1 MDTMLK
7 KRSFWIIIAVIVIV
21 AAGIAGMSD
30 KFAKAKVGA
39 PAAAKDK
46 IIITFYMENTPD
58 CTIDAIKVGDPVRE
72 QIQNSSFGKVT
83 AVERGDSIFWANKD
97 SGEFVASP
105 REGYSSLTLTMEAY
119 GTITGNGVS
128 IDKSVYYVGQT
139 ISLYAGNSYLKDGRI
154 SGIEKAAD

>member
-1 MDTMLK
+1 MFR
-7 KRSFWIIIAVIVIV
+7 KRSFWIVVAVIAIV
-21 AAGIAGMSD
+21 AVGIVGMSG

-39 PAAAKDK
+39 PAVVKEK
-46 IIITFYMENTPD
+46 IKITFYMENTPD
-58 CTIDAIKVGDPVRE
+58 CTIDAIKIGDPVRE

-83 AVERGDSIFWANKD
+83 AVERGESIFWANKD

-105 REGYSSLTLTMEAY
+105 REGYSSLTLTTEAL
-119 GTITGNGVS
+119 GTFNDNGVS

-154 SGIEKAAD
+154 SSIEKAVD